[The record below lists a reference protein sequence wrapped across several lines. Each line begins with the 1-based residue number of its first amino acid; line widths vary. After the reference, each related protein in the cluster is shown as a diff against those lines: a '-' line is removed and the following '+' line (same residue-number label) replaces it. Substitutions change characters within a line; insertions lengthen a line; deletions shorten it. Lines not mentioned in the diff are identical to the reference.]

1 MVWLKSDMS
10 RHILEELE
18 LGLGSGGRIRILF
31 TLADKPEKA
40 YTKYALEQITGLK
53 AVEVRRQLKILTQLG
68 WVKVASREPEI
79 YQLNLENKI
88 VKDLLQFLK
97 RVKIP

>member
-1 MVWLKSDMS
+1 MAWLKSDPS
-10 RHILEELE
+10 RDILKELE
-18 LGLGSGGRIRILF
+18 LGLGSGGRIRMLF
-31 TLADKPEKA
+31 TLAKRPERA

-68 WVKVASREPEI
+68 WVKVSSREPEI

-88 VKDLLQFLK
+88 VKDLLQFFK